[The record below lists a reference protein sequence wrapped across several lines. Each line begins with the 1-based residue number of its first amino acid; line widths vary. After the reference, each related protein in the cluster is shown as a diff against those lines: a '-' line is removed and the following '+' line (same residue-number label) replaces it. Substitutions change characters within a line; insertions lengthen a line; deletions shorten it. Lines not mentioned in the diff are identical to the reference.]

1 MTTKENHEYIKDIIS
16 VLSVNDTTAE
26 SKLNAIK
33 NIIRQWQDSKPEEP
47 AVFLACVKGRWQ
59 RSVRGKL

>member
-1 MTTKENHEYIKDIIS
+1 MTTKENHEYIKDIIN

-26 SKLNAIK
+26 AKLNEIK

-47 AVFLACVKGRWQ
+47 DVFLACVKGRWP
-59 RSVRGKL
+59 RTIRGEL